1 MANVTRHTSYERV
14 MKEIDFL
21 PEWYKSG
28 RRRQVSYRTQYI
40 AIGGVFVVMVVW
52 SFITTHSIS
61 QAKAQYAQMAT
72 NQAQAENVSAKLA
85 ELENGMS
92 LLRKNAES
100 IEEIDSRIDVAGV
113 LAEMSYL
120 IDEKIVLRKAEFI
133 AEKFLEED
141 DVKSPPVAV
150 VRAVQTSL
158 SNKNKLPL
166 GNVRFRVVIAG
177 VAADASDVATLMCKL
192 EDSPYFCQV
201 VLAFSRGD
209 AEIGIEKAS
218 SSFAETDVAGG
229 TVKNKDRVRE
239 SGVQSKIHVNEFEI
253 NCYLA
258 NYCEQ

>member
-1 MANVTRHTSYERV
+1 

-52 SFITTHSIS
+52 SFIATHSIS
-61 QAKAQYAQMAT
+61 QAKARYAQMAT
-72 NQAQAENVSAKLA
+72 NQAQAEKVSAELA
-85 ELENGMS
+85 ELENEMRV
-92 LLRKNAES
+92 LRKKAGL

-113 LAEMSYL
+113 LAEMSFL
-120 IDEKIVLRKAEFI
+120 IDEKVVLRKVEFI
-133 AEKFLEED
+133 AEKFMDEQ
-141 DVKSPPVAV
+141 DVKSSPAAV
-150 VRAVQTSL
+150 VRAVQANL
-158 SNKNKLPL
+158 GNKKELPL
-166 GNVRFRVVIAG
+166 GNVRFKVVIAG

-209 AEIGIEKAS
+209 AEIGIEGAS
-218 SSFAETDVAGG
+218 SSYAETDVVEG
-229 TVKNKDRVRE
+229 TVKSKDRVSE
-239 SGVQSKIHVNEFEI
+239 SGVRGKIQVNEFEI

-258 NYCEQ
+258 NYREL

>member
-1 MANVTRHTSYERV
+1 

-61 QAKAQYAQMAT
+61 KAKAQYAQMAT
-72 NQAQAENVSAKLA
+72 NQAQAEKVSAKLA
-85 ELENGMS
+85 ELESEMS

-120 IDEKIVLRKAEFI
+120 IDEKIVLRRAEFI
-133 AEKFLEED
+133 AEKLLDED
-141 DVKSPPVAV
+141 DVKSSPTTV
-150 VRAVQTSL
+150 VRAVRANL
-158 SNKNKLPL
+158 SNKNELPL
-166 GNVRFRVVIAG
+166 GNVRFKVVIAG

-192 EDSPYFCQV
+192 EDSPYFCQA

-209 AEIGIEKAS
+209 AEIGIERAS

-229 TVKNKDRVRE
+229 AVKNKDRAGE
-239 SGVQSKIHVNEFEI
+239 SGVQSKIQVNEFEI

-258 NYCEQ
+258 NYREL

>member
-1 MANVTRHTSYERV
+1 

-52 SFITTHSIS
+52 SFITTYSIS
-61 QAKAQYAQMAT
+61 RAKAQYAQIAT
-72 NQAQAENVSAKLA
+72 NQTQAEKVSAKLA
-85 ELENGMS
+85 ELENEMS

-100 IEEIDSRIDVAGV
+100 IEEIDSRIDVASV
-113 LAEMSYL
+113 LGELSFL

-133 AEKFLEED
+133 AEKFLDED
-141 DVKSPPVAV
+141 DVKSSPTAV
-150 VRAVQTSL
+150 VRAVQASL
-158 SNKNKLPL
+158 GSKKELPL
-166 GNVRFRVVIAG
+166 GNVRFKIVIAG

-209 AEIGIEKAS
+209 AEIGIERVP

-229 TVKNKDRVRE
+229 AVKNKDRVRE

-258 NYCEQ
+258 NYREL